1 MDITASNA
9 IFMLSVATIFPAAQ
23 KLQGFSADAAFAT
36 DAVEI
41 AQVGKG
47 VDGKMFAGYTPYNTP
62 QNITIMPDSPSLQLF
77 LQWVQT
83 MKATQGIFV
92 AQGSVSI
99 PSIGQKWTLS
109 NGVLTRVP
117 SIPSVQ
123 KVLQAMEFQITWDNV
138 DAAPF

>member
-1 MDITASNA
+1 MDITASNSV
-9 IFMLSVATIFPAAQ
+9 FMLSIATIFPVAQ
-23 KLQGFSADAAFAT
+23 KLQGFAADAAFAT

-77 LQWVQT
+77 LQWMQT
-83 MKATQGIFV
+83 MKVTQGIYV

-99 PSIGQKWTLS
+99 PAIGQKWTLT
-109 NGVLTRVP
+109 NGVLTRGP
-117 SIPSVQ
+117 SIPTAQ
-123 KVLQAMEFQITWDNV
+123 KVLSAMEFSITWDDV
-138 DAAPF
+138 TPAPF

>member
-9 IFMLSVATIFPAAQ
+9 IFMLSVTTIFPAAQ
-23 KLQGFSADAAFAT
+23 RLQGYSADAAFAT

-41 AQVGKG
+41 AQTGKG

-62 QNITIMPDSPSLQLF
+62 QNITIMPDSPSLPLF
-77 LQWVQT
+77 LQWVQA
-83 MKATQGIFV
+83 MKATQSIFV

-99 PSIGQKWTLS
+99 PSIRQKWTLS
-109 NGVLTRVP
+109 NGVLQRIP

-123 KVLQAMEFQITWDNV
+123 KVLQAMEFQIVWDNV
-138 DAAPF
+138 DPAPF